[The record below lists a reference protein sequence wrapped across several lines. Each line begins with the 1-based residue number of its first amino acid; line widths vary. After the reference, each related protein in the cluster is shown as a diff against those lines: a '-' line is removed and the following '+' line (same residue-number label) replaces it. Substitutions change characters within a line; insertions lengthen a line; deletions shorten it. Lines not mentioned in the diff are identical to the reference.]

1 MKSFLDFVI
10 SGGPLMIPIALC
22 SVIALGVFL
31 ERIFY
36 LRRTKIIPEELL
48 KDVEDL
54 LKMDRVNDVLA
65 LLRRDRSPMGRIFL
79 AAVKNYGRS
88 RETIKVAVEEVGGQE
103 AEYLNKYVVVLSVI
117 AQVSPLLGLLGTVQG
132 MIQVFNKVVSGNVA
146 DPSSMAGGIS
156 VALITTAGG
165 LTVAIPALIGYH
177 YLLGKVND
185 LVLDMQQYSIGLV
198 ELIKGDDEGVRP

>member
-1 MKSFLDFVI
+1 MKSFLDFII

-36 LRRTKIIPEELL
+36 LRRKKIIPEDLL
-48 KDVEDL
+48 RDVEDL
-54 LKMDRVNDVLA
+54 LRADRVGDVLS
-65 LLRRDRSPMGRIFL
+65 LLKRDRSPMARIFL
-79 AAVKNYGRS
+79 AAMKNYGKS
-88 RETIKVAVEEVGGQE
+88 RDTIKVAVEEIGTQE
-103 AEYLNKYVVVLSVI
+103 SEYLDKYVGVLSVV

-132 MIQVFNKVVSGNVA
+132 MIQVFNKVVSGSVA
-146 DPSSMAGGIS
+146 DPSQMAGGIS

-177 YLLGKVND
+177 YLLGKIKD

-198 ELIKGDDEGVRP
+198 ELIKADEEGVQP

>member
-1 MKSFLDFVI
+1 MKSFLDLII
-10 SGGPLMIPIALC
+10 SGGPLMIPIILC

-31 ERIFY
+31 ERSFY
-36 LRRTKIIPEELL
+36 LRRKKIIPEDLL
-48 KDVEDL
+48 RDVEDL
-54 LKMDRVNDVLA
+54 LKTDRVNDVLA
-65 LLRRDRSPMGRIFL
+65 LLRRDRSPMARIFL
-79 AAVKNYGRS
+79 AATKNYGKS

-146 DPSSMAGGIS
+146 DPSQMAGGIS

-177 YLLGKVND
+177 YLQGKVND

-198 ELIKGDDEGVRP
+198 ELIKGEDEEVRP

>member
-1 MKSFLDFVI
+1 MKSFLDFII
-10 SGGPLMIPIALC
+10 SGGPLMIPIILC

-31 ERIFY
+31 ERVFY
-36 LRRTKIIPEELL
+36 LRRKKIIPEELL
-48 KDVEDL
+48 RDVEDL
-54 LKMDRVNDVLA
+54 VKADRVNDVLG
-65 LLRRDRSPMGRIFL
+65 LLRRDRSPMARIFL
-79 AAVKNYGRS
+79 AAVKNYGKN

-103 AEYLNKYVVVLSVI
+103 AEYLNKYVVILSVI

-146 DPSSMAGGIS
+146 DPSQMAGGIS
-156 VALITTAGG
+156 VALITTASG

-177 YLLGKVND
+177 YLQGKVND

-198 ELIKGDDEGVRP
+198 ELIKGDDREVQP

>member
-1 MKSFLDFVI
+1 MKSFLDLIV
-10 SGGPLMIPIALC
+10 SGGPLMIPIILC

-31 ERIFY
+31 ERLFY
-36 LRRTKIIPEELL
+36 LRRKKIIPEDLL
-48 KDVEDL
+48 RDVEDL
-54 LKMDRVNDVLA
+54 LKTDRVNDVLA
-65 LLRRDRSPMGRIFL
+65 LLRRDRSPMARIFL
-79 AAVKNYGRS
+79 AAMKNYGKTRD
-88 RETIKVAVEEVGGQE
+88 TIKVAVEEVGGQE

-146 DPSSMAGGIS
+146 DPSQMAGGIS

-177 YLLGKVND
+177 YLQGKVND

-198 ELIKGDDEGVRP
+198 ELIKGDEEGVRP

>member
-31 ERIFY
+31 ERLFY
-36 LRRTKIIPEELL
+36 LRKKKIIPEDLL
-48 KDVEDL
+48 RDVEDL
-54 LKMDRVNDVLA
+54 LRSDRVADVTS
-65 LLRRDRSPMGRIFL
+65 LLKRDRSPMARIFL
-79 AAVKNYGRS
+79 AAMKNYGKS
-88 RETIKVAVEEVGGQE
+88 RETIKTAVEEIGGQE
-103 AEYLNKYVVVLSVI
+103 AEYLEKYVGILSVI

-132 MIQVFNKVVSGNVA
+132 MIQVFEKVVGGNVA
-146 DPSSMAGGIS
+146 DPSQMAGGIS

-177 YLLGKVND
+177 YLLGRVND
-185 LVLDMQQYSIGLV
+185 LVLDMQQYSVGLV
-198 ELIKGDDEGVRP
+198 ELIKGDDEGGRP

>member
-1 MKSFLDFVI
+1 MKSFLDLII
-10 SGGPLMIPIALC
+10 SGGPLMIPIVLC

-31 ERIFY
+31 ERLFY
-36 LRRTKIIPEELL
+36 LRRKKIIPEDLL
-48 KDVEDL
+48 RDVEDL
-54 LKMDRVNDVLA
+54 LKTDRVGDVMA
-65 LLRRDRSPMGRIFL
+65 LLKRDRSPMARIFL
-79 AAVKNYGRS
+79 AAMKNYGKS
-88 RETIKVAVEEVGGQE
+88 RETIKVGVEEIGGQE

-132 MIQVFNKVVSGNVA
+132 MIQVFNQVVSGSVA
-146 DPSSMAGGIS
+146 DPSQMAGGIS

-177 YLLGKVND
+177 YLLGKVDD

-198 ELIKGDDEGVRP
+198 ELIKGDEGGQRR

>member
-1 MKSFLDFVI
+1 MKSFLDLII
-10 SGGPLMIPIALC
+10 SGGPLMIPITLC

-31 ERIFY
+31 ERVFY
-36 LRRTKIIPEELL
+36 LRRKKIIPEDLL
-48 KDVEDL
+48 RDVEDL
-54 LKMDRVNDVLA
+54 LKTDRVNDVLA
-65 LLRRDRSPMGRIFL
+65 LLRRDRSPMAKIFL
-79 AAVKNYGRS
+79 AAVKNYGKN
-88 RETIKVAVEEVGGQE
+88 RETIKVAVEEIGGQE

-146 DPSSMAGGIS
+146 DPSQMAGGIS

>member
-1 MKSFLDFVI
+1 MKSFLDLII
-10 SGGPLMIPIALC
+10 SGGPLMIPIILC

-31 ERIFY
+31 ERLFY
-36 LRRTKIIPEELL
+36 LRRKKIIPEDLL
-48 KDVEDL
+48 RDVEDL
-54 LKMDRVNDVLA
+54 LKTDRVNDVLA
-65 LLRRDRSPMGRIFL
+65 LLRRDRSPMARIFL
-79 AAVKNYGRS
+79 AAMKNYGKS

-146 DPSSMAGGIS
+146 DPSQMAGGIS

-177 YLLGKVND
+177 YLQGKVND

>member
-1 MKSFLDFVI
+1 MKSFLDLII
-10 SGGPLMIPIALC
+10 SGGPLMIPIILC

-31 ERIFY
+31 ERVFY
-36 LRRTKIIPEELL
+36 LRRNKIIPEDLL
-48 KDVEDL
+48 IDVEDL
-54 LKMDRVNDVLA
+54 LKTDRVKDVTA
-65 LLRRDRSPMGRIFL
+65 LLKRDRSPMARIFL
-79 AAVKNYGRS
+79 AAVKNYGKS
-88 RETIKVAVEEVGGQE
+88 RETVKVAVEEIGGQE

-132 MIQVFNKVVSGNVA
+132 MIQVFDKVVSGNVA
-146 DPSSMAGGIS
+146 DPSQMAGGIS

-177 YLLGKVND
+177 YLQGKVND